1 MATAQLSEMRQ
12 PALAVQQPDQVVDM
26 FSSRGFDLAVRIA
39 KAFAHSDAVPAQFR
53 MQVEKKTRDGSQWIE
68 NPAALGNCI
77 VAIETARAVGMSITA
92 VMQNAN
98 IIEGRLSWSAQFV
111 IAAINASGRFTPLR
125 FQMRNLGRIRASYR
139 EKKGWNKVKGGFDF
153 EDKTVEIE
161 DIECIAWA
169 LPRNV
174 PIPPN
179 VYSLDQAKAA
189 GLPVIEGAPVSMKLA
204 VEEGWYGKSGSKW
217 QTGMKQLMLQYRAGA
232 FFGRIHAPDVV
243 MGMGRST
250 EEIID
255 VAAVEIPSV
264 PAGPTVTLAEIAGG
278 PVREV
283 SQLNDAGDAEQPTT
297 PPQPPAAPIADTST
311 AADLIKRINA
321 CTEMSALLMLNDE
334 SDDMPDGPAR
344 EEVMAALV
352 RRDGEL
358 SAAFEQQQAKAQQQA
373 PRRQR
378 AAGAS
383 ME

>member
-12 PALAVQQPDQVVDM
+12 PAIAAQQPDQIVDM
-26 FSSRGFDLAVRIA
+26 FSARGFELAVRIA

-53 MQVEKKTRDGSQWIE
+53 TQVEKKTRDGSQWIE

-98 IIEGRLSWSAQFV
+98 VIEGRLSWSAQFV

-139 EKKGWNKVKGGFDF
+139 EKKGWNKTKGGFDF
-153 EDKTVEIE
+153 EDKTVEID

-232 FFGRIHAPDVV
+232 FFGRIHAPDIV

-264 PAGPTVTLAEIAGG
+264 PAGPTVTLAEIASG

-283 SQLNDAGDAEQPTT
+283 SQLNDAGDAEPPTT
-297 PPQPPAAPIADTST
+297 PPPAPPIADVST

-321 CTEMSALLMLNDE
+321 CTDMAALQLLNDE
-334 SDDMPDGPAR
+334 SEGVPDGPER
-344 EEVMAALV
+344 EEVLSALV

-358 SAAFEQQQAKAQQQA
+358 AAAFEQQQAKAQQPA
-373 PRRQR
+373 GRRQR